1 MKPLKL
7 TMSAFGPYA
16 AETTIDF
23 SKFGESGVYLIT
35 GDTGA
40 GKTTIFDA
48 ITYALYGEP
57 SGETRGT
64 ATLRSKYAALG
75 TPTFVELEFSYG
87 GKIYRVKRN
96 PEYERQSNRGGG
108 TTVQKPD
115 AELFMPDGRVITKI
129 KDVNAAL
136 EGVLSVDR
144 NQFKQIAMIA
154 QGDFLKLLLA
164 ETKERIVIFQK
175 IFKTDKFAKL
185 QKAIADDARS
195 LKYSYEETGNSIRQY
210 INDVI
215 YDETSV
221 YAADMAKARRGEMPV
236 PEAMDLIA
244 ALVKN
249 DEVSEKRTDVEFN
262 ENDKQ
267 ILKITN
273 ELSEYRALKSAKD
286 TIERAKIELPV
297 KIELQNKSEAELKA
311 ALERQTEF
319 AKLADEIAEINA
331 RLPEYGELTQK
342 RAALKSTKKIV
353 EEKTQTIKDKQRE
366 GVIATEKINKIR
378 FRQAELENVAADKEK
393 ADNEYKNLVADYKK
407 AEALGND
414 YAVYVGDLA
423 KLGEAQA
430 IYVRLSERANLAR
443 EKYNTA
449 NKLFLDEQ
457 AGIMAETLKDGEPC
471 PVCGSKN
478 HPHPAVKAQ
487 NAPTAKE
494 LELLK
499 NSADEAEKKA
509 REQSE
514 TAGRIKAA
522 LEERKKGLQSRAE
535 ELFEVCDLTNLSELF
550 GARKESDKNAI
561 LDLRIK
567 IQKLTELTEEKK
579 SLGDKYEKTE
589 KKIKEIEDEKAR
601 LQAEIATKNAEAK
614 SYDERIRA
622 LEGKLKFSTEKEAT
636 DKRNELAAAKT
647 AIETAIEN
655 ARKVCE
661 ERKKAVDEL
670 KTQRDFAAKQLEN
683 ACDIDIA
690 AREAE
695 LKECEAKKEKLLARQ
710 KTVHARLVKNDT
722 ALTNIGAAYEKV
734 RAVSEKI
741 TWLGS
746 LADTANG
753 GINGKE
759 KIMLETY
766 VQMSYFDRII
776 ARANTRFLMMS
787 GGQYELKRRTE
798 SDVGNRQ
805 FGLDLDVID
814 HYNSSERSVNSLSG
828 GESFIASL
836 SLALGLSDEIQSTAG
851 GIKLD
856 SMFVDEGFGTLDE
869 DVLSKAMNALAGL
882 TEGNRTVGIIS
893 HVNELKE
900 RIDKQIIVSKD
911 KTGGSKVKLVT
922 E

>member
-115 AELFMPDGRVITKI
+115 AELTMPDGRVITKI

-185 QKAIADDARS
+185 QKAIADDARA
-195 LKYSYEETGNSIRQY
+195 LKNSYEETSKSIKQY
-210 INDVI
+210 INDVVF
-215 YDETSV
+215 DETSM
-221 YAADMAKARRGEMPV
+221 YAADMAKARRGEMPL

-249 DEVSEKRTDVEFN
+249 DEVSEERTDAEFK
-262 ENDKQ
+262 ENDKL

-273 ELSEYRALKSAKD
+273 ELTEYHALKSAKD

-311 ALERQTEF
+311 ALERQTES

-342 RAALKSTKKIV
+342 RASLISVKRIAG
-353 EEKTQTIKDKQRE
+353 EKTQLIEQKKLDGDAAAEALKTIK
-366 GVIATEKINKIR
+366 A
-378 FRQAELENVAADKEK
+378 RQTELENVAADKEK
-393 ADNEYKNLVADYKK
+393 ADNEYKNLADDYRKVD
-407 AEALGND
+407 ALEKD
-414 YAVYVGDLA
+414 FATFDKDFE
-423 KLGEAQA
+423 KLGKEQSA
-430 IYVRLSERANLAR
+430 YVRLSEIANAAR
-443 EKYNTA
+443 EKYNA
-449 NKLFLDEQ
+449 ADKLFLDEQ
-457 AGIMAETLKDGEPC
+457 AGIIAESLEDGEPC

-478 HPHPAVKAQ
+478 HPYPAVKAQ
-487 NAPTAKE
+487 NAPTAAQ
-494 LELLK
+494 LEILK
-499 NSADEAEKKA
+499 KQSDEAEKKA

-514 TAGRIKAA
+514 AAGRIKAA
-522 LEERKKGLQSRAE
+522 LEERKKGLQARAE
-535 ELFEVCDLTNLSELF
+535 ELFEDGDLSDLGKAF
-550 GARKESDKNAI
+550 DVRKECDKNAI
-561 LDLRIK
+561 IDLRGK
-567 IQKLTELTEEKK
+567 IQKLAALVEEKN
-579 SLGDKYEKTE
+579 SLGDKYDKTE
-589 KKIKEIEDEKAR
+589 KKIKEIEEETVK
-601 LQAEIATKNAEAK
+601 LQTEIATKTAEAK

-622 LEGKLKFSTEKEAT
+622 LEGKLKYSTEKEAT

-655 ARKVCE
+655 ARKAYE

-683 ACDIDIA
+683 ARDIDIA

-722 ALTNIGAAYEKV
+722 ALTNIGAAYEKS

-741 TWLGS
+741 AWLGS

-798 SDVGNRQ
+798 SDIGNRQ

>member
-115 AELFMPDGRVITKI
+115 AELTMPDGRVITKI

-185 QKAIADDARS
+185 QKAIADDARA
-195 LKYSYEETGNSIRQY
+195 LKGLYEETRRSIKQY
-210 INDVI
+210 INDVVFNE
-215 YDETSV
+215 DSM
-221 YAADMAKARRGEMPV
+221 YAPDMKKAVNGEMPV

-249 DEVSEKRTDVEFN
+249 DAVLEARTEAEFK
-262 ENDKQ
+262 ENDKL
-267 ILKITN
+267 IEKITT
-273 ELSEYRALKSAKD
+273 ELTEYKTLQTAK
-286 TIERAKIELPV
+286 EAVEKAKTELPV
-297 KIELQNKSEAELKA
+297 KTELLKVSEDLLKA
-311 ALERQTEF
+311 ALQRQPEA

-378 FRQAELENVAADKEK
+378 VRQAELENVAADKEK

-487 NAPTAKE
+487 NAPTASQ

-499 NSADEAEKKA
+499 EQANEAENKA
-509 REQSE
+509 RNQSE
-514 TAGRIKAA
+514 SAGNIKAM
-522 LEERKKGLQSRAE
+522 LDERKKGLDVRAE
-535 ELFEVCDLTNLSELF
+535 ELFEKNDLSDLPDLIEK
-550 GARKESDKNAI
+550 RKQSDRDAI
-561 LDLRIK
+561 LALREK
-567 IQKLTELTEEKK
+567 INKLAALVEEKK
-579 SLGDKYEKTE
+579 TLGELHDKTD
-589 KKIKEIEDEKAR
+589 KETKAIEEEKAE
-601 LQAEIATKNAEAK
+601 LQAEIATKTAEAK

-622 LEGKLKFSTEKEAT
+622 LEGKLKYSTEKEAT

-655 ARKVCE
+655 ARKAYE

-683 ACDIDIA
+683 ARDIDIA

-710 KTVHARLVKNDT
+710 KTVHARFVKNDT

-734 RAVSEKI
+734 RAVSEKN

>member
-129 KDVNAAL
+129 KDVNVAL

-311 ALERQTEF
+311 ALEKQTEF

-342 RAALKSTKKIV
+342 RAALISVKRIAD
-353 EEKTQTIKDKQRE
+353 EKTQLIEQKKLDCDAAAEALKTIK
-366 GVIATEKINKIR
+366 A
-378 FRQAELENVAADKEK
+378 RQGELENVAADKEK
-393 ADNEYKNLVADYKK
+393 ADADYKNLADDYRKVD
-407 AEALGND
+407 ALEKD
-414 YAVYVGDLA
+414 FATFDKDFE
-423 KLGEAQA
+423 KLGKEQSA
-430 IYVRLSERANLAR
+430 YVRLSELAGTAR

-522 LEERKKGLQSRAE
+522 LEERKKGLQARAE
-535 ELFEVCDLTNLSELF
+535 ELFEKNDLSDLPDLIEK
-550 GARKESDKNAI
+550 RKQSDRDAI
-561 LDLRIK
+561 LALREK
-567 IQKLTELTEEKK
+567 INKLAALVEEKK
-579 SLGDKYEKTE
+579 TLGDKYEKTE
-589 KKIKEIEDEKAR
+589 KKIKEIEDETVK
-601 LQAEIATKNAEAK
+601 LQTEVATKNAEAK

-622 LEGKLKFSTEKEAT
+622 LESKLKFSTEKEAT

-655 ARKVCE
+655 ARKAYE